1 MNLEQLQGAVKIQAM
16 NQPQYRNYQSVKAGS
31 PIGIGNVA
39 NPGGVSPSRPSNQ
52 ALRYETLP
60 NNLNPDDIMVIR
72 TKQLQ
77 NSNKITI
84 QGKKGNAEKSN
95 QRLESGMLE
104 LPDRGIE
111 ANRVHTQ

>member
-31 PIGIGNVA
+31 PIGIGTVA
-39 NPGGVSPSRPSNQ
+39 NSGGVSPSRPPNQ

-84 QGKKGNAEKSN
+84 QAKKGNAEKSN

-104 LPDRGIE
+104 LPEGSIE
-111 ANRVHTQ
+111 ANRVHT